1 MRDTCR
7 VGQQGVHARLRRA
20 MARAILPTRNKPCD
34 APLPTVR
41 HRRFAAA
48 KRRLA
53 QGRHPVACDA
63 MHEGSLNGGIGKIFR
78 KISSAF
84 HRLDQLVVEAFVGQE
99 NGTFGFHSR
108 DRRLDLSR

>member
-41 HRRFAAA
+41 HRRFAEAE
-48 KRRLA
+48 RRLP
-53 QGRHPVACDA
+53 QGGAPLHATRCIEA
-63 MHEGSLNGGIGKIFR
+63 SLSRGIGKIFR
-78 KISSAF
+78 KISSAL

-108 DRRLDLSR
+108 DRRIDLSR